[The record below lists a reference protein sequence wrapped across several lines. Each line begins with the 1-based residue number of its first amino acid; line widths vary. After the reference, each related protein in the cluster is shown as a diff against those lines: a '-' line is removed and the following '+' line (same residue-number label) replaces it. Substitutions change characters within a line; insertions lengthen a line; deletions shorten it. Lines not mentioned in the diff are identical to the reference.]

1 MFYFLS
7 LFGYIHPLDVYEVIT
22 RNTQL
27 TNSITHKLTNL
38 RAHKLT
44 NLQAQ

>member
-7 LFGYIHPLDVYEVIT
+7 LFGYIYPLDVYEVIT
-22 RNTQL
+22 RNT
-27 TNSITHKLTNL
+27 HLTNL
-38 RAHKLT
+38 RTHKLT

>member
-1 MFYFLS
+1 MFYFLR

-22 RNTQL
+22 RDTQL
-27 TNSITHKLTNL
+27 TNPITY
-38 RAHKLT
+38 KLT